1 MKSHYLPADLRL
13 TQAKMPEF
21 TALNMP
27 VHRASTL
34 TYSSARDF
42 LNRFERMIDGFSYG
56 LYGTPTGRALEKQI
70 AEIEGGEHCMLLPSG
85 LAAVT
90 HPLLS
95 LLKQGDHVL
104 LADCVYG
111 PTRDLCTSLLAQYGI
126 THTFFPSDAATI
138 EPWLNDATK
147 LVVLESPGSYTMEIQ
162 DISVIATQAHK
173 NGALV
178 LMDNAWGFGQIDCFK
193 HGVDIVATAL
203 SKYAS
208 GHSDVCMGACTVKD
222 RALFEKLKMSF
233 IGLGTGVSADDAY
246 LVLRGLQTM
255 TVRLAE
261 HAKRG
266 YAVAKWLDEQPS
278 VSQVFFPALETD
290 AQHDRF
296 KRYFDGGNGL
306 ISLTLHETDISRIE
320 RFIDSLEHFRI
331 GASWGGTHS
340 LIALTNISN
349 SRTSAKWKG
358 ASWILRLH
366 VGLEPI
372 ETLMQD
378 LEKAFSTFTSV

>member
-1 MKSHYLPADLRL
+1 
-13 TQAKMPEF
+13 MPEF
-21 TALNMP
+21 NALNMP

-42 LNRFERMIDGFSYG
+42 LNRFERMMDGFSYG

-90 HPLLS
+90 HPLLA
-95 LLKQGDHVL
+95 LLKHGDHVL

-126 THTFFPSDAATI
+126 THTFFPSDASTI
-138 EPWLNDATK
+138 EPWLNDETQM
-147 LVVLESPGSYTMEIQ
+147 VVLESPGSYTMEIQ
-162 DISVIATQAHK
+162 DIAAIAHQAHK

-178 LMDNAWGFGQIDCFK
+178 LMDNAWGFGQIDCFQ
-193 HGVDIVATAL
+193 HGVDIVASAL

-208 GHSDVCMGACTVKD
+208 GHSDICMGACTVKD
-222 RALFEKLKMSF
+222 RQLFEKLKMSF
-233 IGLGTGVSADDAY
+233 IGLGTGVAADDAY
-246 LVLRGLQTM
+246 LVMRGLQTLN
-255 TVRLAE
+255 VRLAE
-261 HAKRG
+261 HEKRG
-266 YAVAKWLDEQPS
+266 YAVAKWLDSQPS
-278 VSQVFFPALETD
+278 VSRVFFPALESD
-290 AQHDRF
+290 PQHERF
-296 KRYFDGGNGL
+296 KRYFSGANGV
-306 ISLTLHETDISRIE
+306 ISFTLHETDIARIE
-320 RFIDSLEHFRI
+320 RFIDHLKHFRI

-349 SRTSAKWKG
+349 SRTSTAWKG
-358 ASWILRLH
+358 SPWILRLH

-372 ETLMQD
+372 EDLMGD
-378 LEKAFSTFTSV
+378 LDNAFSTLSSV